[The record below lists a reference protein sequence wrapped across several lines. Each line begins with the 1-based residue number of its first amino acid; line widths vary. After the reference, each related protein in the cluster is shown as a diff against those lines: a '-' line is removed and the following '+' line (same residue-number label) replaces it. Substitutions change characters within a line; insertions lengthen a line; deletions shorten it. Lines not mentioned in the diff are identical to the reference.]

1 MNRYNQ
7 TPGDQP
13 LNNMQHNNDLNIVNR
28 LDNKTVGHNAD
39 TGTADIKLTWTSTGA
54 TSAGEIRA
62 TRGANVLFMSEQV
75 FVDPSAWYHIVWVTD
90 TTLAEQDDRSKLYV
104 NGERVEVN
112 WSSSLSQGQTM
123 SMNGPYTTYLG

>member
-1 MNRYNQ
+1 MNRTFGQGNQ
-7 TPGDQP
+7 T
-13 LNNMQHNNDLNIVNR
+13 
-28 LDNKTVGHNAD
+28 
-39 TGTADIKLTWTSTGA
+39 TWTFSCWIKRSSVDVYNVLFA
-54 TSAGEIRA
+54 TRDSGNTTDCNILFEPSGEIRA